1 MTQYDNTNKGALFK
15 NSRREKDTQPEYN
28 GTVNVE
34 GRDYWISAWIKEGK
48 SGKFFSI
55 SVKRKDGTASRPE
68 PAQKQVF
75 GGGSPD
81 LDDAVPFSPEFR

>member
-15 NSRREKDTQPEYN
+15 NNRKTEDKHADYSGSINVN
-28 GTVNVE
+28 GVDHWV
-34 GRDYWISAWIKEGK
+34 SAWVREGT
-48 SGKFFSI
+48 SGKFFSL

-81 LDDAVPFSPEFR
+81 LSDEVPF